1 MPAAQRKTFIY
12 HPPRKQGRLSPAML
26 SRREKK
32 RAEGLFLRREHAAKI
47 YVGTRL
53 LTALAVSLDAVL
65 RLATTNDADLC
76 SFANCFLA

>member
-1 MPAAQRKTFIY
+1 
-12 HPPRKQGRLSPAML
+12 ML

-53 LTALAVSLDAVL
+53 LTALAVSPRGAP
-65 RLATTNDADLC
+65 RLTTTNDADLC
-76 SFANCFLA
+76 LFANCFFA